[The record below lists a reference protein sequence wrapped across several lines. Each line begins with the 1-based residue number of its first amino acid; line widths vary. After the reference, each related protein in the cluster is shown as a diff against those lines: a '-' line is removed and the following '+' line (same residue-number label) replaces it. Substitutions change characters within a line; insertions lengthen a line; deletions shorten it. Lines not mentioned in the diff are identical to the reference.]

1 VGVGKKAPPAK
12 PEPAQHRGHWALRV
26 ERAGTYTISVRR
38 WPVEADQ
45 PITAALPPGENV
57 PGADQAFRARPG
69 VAIAATEAILRAG
82 NRELGRQ
89 PVPAG
94 AREVTFTTRLEAGPL
109 ALAPV
114 FRLPAGDEL
123 GAYYAVVTFVR

>member
-1 VGVGKKAPPAK
+1 MGAA
-12 PEPAQHRGHWALRV
+12 ERGGGLRT
-26 ERAGTYTISVRR
+26 AG
-38 WPVEADQ
+38 
-45 PITAALPPGENV
+45 
-57 PGADQAFRARPG
+57 ARP
-69 VAIAATEAILRAG
+69 VAATEAILRAG
-82 NRELGRQ
+82 GRELGRQ
-89 PVPAG
+89 PIPAG

>member
-1 VGVGKKAPPAK
+1 V
-12 PEPAQHRGHWALRV
+12 HRGHWALRV
-26 ERAGTYTISVRR
+26 ERAGTYAISLRR

-45 PITAALPPGENV
+45 PITAGLAPGENV

-69 VAIAATEAILRAG
+69 TPVAATEAILRAG
-82 NRELGRQ
+82 GRELGRQ
-89 PVPAG
+89 PIPDG